1 MTYFKKYHRRNSS
14 TNSWHYMHKTP
25 WVIFKSLPLSSCIK
39 LFNNFN
45 MLFFLIKIPGQTVLI
60 PRGSSTIF
68 PTSSLEILRIGGE
81 QHNQSRTVSS
91 LLLLTS
97 GGLVVYLLYK
107 SCTSDENSEDADH
120 VRGIRPPRP
129 KWSAQSWIK
138 WLLFGDTPDLRGQY
152 FGPSSRHHHHK
163 PPEAASAIQ
172 RSSVG
177 SSSSGHN
184 SNIGRWCH
192 FHVFLCKVAA

>member
-1 MTYFKKYHRRNSS
+1 M
-14 TNSWHYMHKTP
+14 
-25 WVIFKSLPLSSCIK
+25 
-39 LFNNFN
+39 
-45 MLFFLIKIPGQTVLI
+45 LI

-81 QHNQSRTVSS
+81 QFELQRNQSRTVSS

-107 SCTSDENSEDADH
+107 SCTSDENSEDAGDH
-120 VRGIRPPRP
+120 VRGTRPPRS

-172 RSSVG
+172 RSSAVA
-177 SSSSGHN
+177 SSSGHN
-184 SNIGRWCH
+184 SNIGMLCY
-192 FHVFLCKVAA
+192 FHVYNAVWQQHKLRSVEKQEIFREIRILVTSS